1 MSTENRPDDPRQDV
15 GYGPGST
22 PNYNAVSGSSISDA
36 DPQAPSSY
44 GAGYPGPYAA
54 PPLPGAPNP
63 GLAALLGFIPGVGA
77 MYNGQFAKGLAHI
90 AIFAV
95 FCSLSKNVNGIFG
108 LFIAGWV
115 LYMAFEA
122 YQTALARR
130 DGLPLPDPF
139 GLNNV
144 GERFGFRGNPSFGSF
159 WAHGAPPPPF
169 HPGAPDRTPYPSD
182 AMGGQASYQVDPAG
196 TVYRAGAAPVGQAT
210 QEAPT
215 TYAVP
220 PAYVPPPPFTP
231 YSAPTAP
238 YGGPVDAA
246 YGSGYPIPP
255 APPMPPMP
263 PVRGAGLPA
272 GALWLIGLG
281 LFALLG
287 SIRAFD
293 FLEGE
298 ATGGIFLI
306 GLSLFLFWR
315 RWSASRTMYPQGSPA
330 ARWSMLQGVR
340 GSGVLFVVGLLTLLQ
355 GLRIVY
361 WENSWPFLLI
371 FLGVFLLFERLAL
384 NRMSVGS
391 PAVPYPMQDRQT
403 GEQVTETTSATSI
416 LPRYTPPAPRNDL
429 HDREG
434 Q

>member
-1 MSTENRPDDPRQDV
+1 MSTDNRPDAAEQDSTYGAGPAS
-15 GYGPGST
+15 GYSAVNDST
-22 PNYNAVSGSSISDA
+22 PASAKAEPYPA
-36 DPQAPSSY
+36 Y
-44 GAGYPGPYAA
+44 GGGYPGPQGVP
-54 PPLPGAPNP
+54 PPLGAPNP

-144 GERFGFRGNPSFGSF
+144 GERFGFRGNPNFASF
-159 WAHGAPPPPF
+159 WAHGVPPTPSNPSGSPFGTPPPPY
-169 HPGAPDRTPYPSD
+169 APDAVSGRP
-182 AMGGQASYQVDPAG
+182 SYQVDPAG
-196 TVYRAGAAPVGQAT
+196 NVYRTAGVSEGQTPFNAPPPYGPPPSYSPYGTPAAPYA
-210 QEAPT
+210 APDG
-215 TYAVP
+215 AS
-220 PAYVPPPPFTP
+220 
-231 YSAPTAP
+231 YS
-238 YGGPVDAA
+238 GHPV
-246 YGSGYPIPP
+246 PP
-255 APPMPPMP
+255 APPTPPLP
-263 PVRGAGLPA
+263 PVRGTGLPA

-315 RWSASRTMYPQGSPA
+315 RWSVNRTLYPEGSPA
-330 ARWSMLQGVR
+330 ARWSVLQGLR

-355 GLRIVY
+355 GLRVVY

-371 FLGVFLLFERLAL
+371 FLGVFLLMERLAF
-384 NRMSVGS
+384 NQMNTA
-391 PAVPYPMQDRQT
+391 PTYTPYSAQATPSAT
-403 GEQVTETTSATSI
+403 EQSSETASATSI
-416 LPRYTPPAPRNDL
+416 LPRYITPRNDL
-429 HDREG
+429 QDREG